1 MQGRNSDADVE
12 NGCVENTEGQV
23 GEGGMNWEIQ
33 IGIYTLPCVKWI
45 ASGKLRIAQGAQ
57 FGAL

>member
-1 MQGRNSDADVE
+1 MWTRGM
-12 NGCVENTEGQV
+12 V
-23 GEGGMNWEIQ
+23 GDGEHGMNWEIQ